1 MVRYVSV
8 EHRKR
13 GLKRDKK
20 VGKREEEMKVETSTD
35 GMVFIG

>member
-8 EHRKR
+8 EYRKR
-13 GLKRDKK
+13 GFKRDKK
-20 VGKREEEMKVETSTD
+20 VGKREEEMKVEISID